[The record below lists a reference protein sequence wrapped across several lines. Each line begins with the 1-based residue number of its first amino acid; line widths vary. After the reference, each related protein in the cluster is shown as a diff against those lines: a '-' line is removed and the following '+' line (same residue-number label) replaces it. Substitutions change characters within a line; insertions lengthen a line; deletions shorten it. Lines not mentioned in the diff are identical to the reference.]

1 MSIPPSWRLPD
12 GVNASLWEYAHTP
25 RLAAEEDD
33 YFIGHPLFVADSHA
47 IDDRFKRPGLLA
59 DLGCGAGRLSIR
71 SARRG
76 FPVVAVDLSRAML
89 DHVLERAREE
99 ALPIRAVQANLC
111 DLGCFPDGTFDYA
124 ISMFSTLGMIR
135 GEASRRRA
143 LAEFH
148 RVLKPGGRLAL
159 HVHNIWLN
167 VWDEQGRRWLL
178 SQVGKRAMGAPD
190 AGDRRMNY
198 RGIAN
203 MEVHLYRW
211 GELRRE
217 LRGAGLRIDEVL
229 PIDTVHARPIRWP
242 RLLHGWRAGGWIVF
256 ASRSSAAV

>member
-1 MSIPPSWRLPD
+1 MNIPPSWRLPD

-47 IDDRFKRPGLLA
+47 IDDRFNTPGTLV

-71 SARRG
+71 NARRG
-76 FPVVAVDLSRAML
+76 YPVVAVDLSMAML
-89 DHVLERAREE
+89 SHLIERAHEE
-99 ALPIRAVQANLC
+99 ELPIRAVRANLC
-111 DLGCFPDGTFDYA
+111 DLRCFPDATFDYA

-135 GEASRRRA
+135 GEASRHRA
-143 LAEFH
+143 LCEF
-148 RVLKPGGRLAL
+148 RRILKPGGRLAF

-167 VWDEQGRRWLL
+167 LGDKQGRRWLW
-178 SQVGKRAMGAPD
+178 SQCYKRLINAAD

-203 MEVHLYRW
+203 MEVHLYFW
-211 GELRRE
+211 GELKRE
-217 LRGAGLRIDEVL
+217 LKAAGLTIDEVL
-229 PIDTVHARPIRWP
+229 PIDAVHARPIRWP
-242 RLLHGWRAGGWIVF
+242 RILHGFRAGGWIVF
-256 ASRSSAAV
+256 ARRRDV